1 MRTVR
6 RFLLLH
12 VVSAIGVVT
21 LAFLALLFFIDML
34 NDLSNLG
41 KPGFSL
47 SGTLLHVALSMPSR
61 AYEVLPI
68 ATLVGAVFALASL
81 AASSEFT
88 ILRISGLSP
97 REALLLLLQLG
108 VALVVTIFV
117 LGEWLAPA
125 AGRLSTQLEHRGG
138 SGIGTQLASGIWLR
152 NDAGGSGN
160 QTVNIQG
167 IDTQGN
173 LTDVRIYVVNAQ
185 AQITAVLHARSGR
198 YDGDGTWVLH
208 DVTRTD
214 LPLQTGGP
222 LRISQL
228 PSDRWQTSLSPS
240 VLGVLLLPPD
250 KMSAID
256 LWRYIEHLRANHQ
269 AAERYEIQFWKKLL
283 YPFSAVVMLLLA
295 LPFAYLHTRSKGVSG
310 KVLAGIVLGIAF
322 ILLNTLLSSLGILG
336 TWPPALTAALPM
348 LLFGGL
354 GLIVFAWQ
362 VRFR

>member
-12 VVSAIGVVT
+12 VLSAVGLVT
-21 LAFLALLFFIDML
+21 FAFLSLLFFIDML

-68 ATLVGAVFALASL
+68 ATLVGGVFALSSL

-97 REALLLLLQLG
+97 RAALLLLLQLAA
-108 VALVVTIFV
+108 ALVITLFL

-125 AGRLSTQLEHRGG
+125 AGQLSTRLQAG
-138 SGIGTQLASGIWLR
+138 SSGFGTQLASGIWLR
-152 NDAGGSGN
+152 NDSDRSGN
-160 QTVNIQG
+160 QTVNIKAINAQG
-167 IDTQGN
+167 D
-173 LTDVRIYVVNAQ
+173 LTEVRIYILNAQ
-185 AQITAVLHARSGR
+185 AQITAELHAVSGQ
-198 YDGDGTWVLH
+198 YEGGGAWMLH
-208 DVTRTD
+208 TVTRTD
-214 LPLQTGGP
+214 LPLQTGAA
-222 LRISQL
+222 LRVSQL
-228 PSDRWQTSLSPS
+228 PSYRWQTSLSPS
-240 VLGVLLLPPD
+240 VLGVLLLSPD

-256 LWRYIEHLRANHQ
+256 LWRYIQHLRANHQ
-269 AAERYEIQFWKKLL
+269 AAERFEIQLWKKLF

-322 ILLNTLLSSLGILG
+322 IL
-336 TWPPALTAALPM
+336 
-348 LLFGGL
+348 
-354 GLIVFAWQ
+354 
-362 VRFR
+362 

>member
-12 VVSAIGVVT
+12 VLSAVGLVT
-21 LAFLALLFFIDML
+21 FAFLALLFFIDML

-68 ATLVGAVFALASL
+68 AILVGGVFALSSL

-88 ILRISGLSP
+88 ILRMSGLSP
-97 REALLLLLQLG
+97 RSALLLLLQLAA
-108 VALVVTIFV
+108 ALVIALFL

-125 AGRLSTQLEHRGG
+125 AGQLSTRLQAHG
-138 SGIGTQLASGIWLR
+138 SAGIGTELASGVWLR
-152 NDAGGSGN
+152 NDSDRTGN
-160 QTVNIQG
+160 QTVNIKA
-167 IDTQGN
+167 INTQGD
-173 LTDVRIYVVNAQ
+173 LTDVRIYVLNAQ
-185 AQITAVLHARSGR
+185 AQITAELHAPSGV
-198 YDGDGTWVLH
+198 YEGGGSWMLH
-208 DVTRTD
+208 NVTRTG
-214 LPLQTGGP
+214 LPLQTGAA
-222 LRISQL
+222 LRVSQL
-228 PSDRWQTSLSPS
+228 PSYRWQTSLSPS
-240 VLGVLLLPPD
+240 VLGVLLLSPD
-250 KMSAID
+250 RMSAID
-256 LWRYIEHLRANHQ
+256 LWRYIQHLRTNHQ
-269 AAERYEIQFWKKLL
+269 AAERYEIQLWKKLF

-322 ILLNTLLSSLGILG
+322 ILLNTLFSSLGILG
-336 TWPPALTAALPM
+336 TWPPAMTAAMPM

>member
-12 VVSAIGVVT
+12 VLSAVGLVT

-68 ATLVGAVFALASL
+68 AILVGGVFALASL
-81 AASSEFT
+81 SASSEFT
-88 ILRISGLSP
+88 ILRVSGLSP
-97 REALLLLLQLG
+97 RTALGLLLQLAA
-108 VALVVTIFV
+108 VLVITLFL

-125 AGRLSTQLEHRGG
+125 AAQLSTRLQTAAG
-138 SGIGTQLASGIWLR
+138 SGLGTQLSSGVWLR
-152 NDAGGSGN
+152 NDSDRNGN
-160 QTVNIQG
+160 QTVNIKA
-167 IDTQGN
+167 INTQGD
-173 LTDVRIYVVNAQ
+173 LTEVHIYVLNAQ
-185 AQITAVLHARSGR
+185 AQITAELHAASGR
-198 YDGDGTWVLH
+198 YEGDGAWLLH
-208 DVTRTD
+208 DVTRTE
-214 LPLQTGGP
+214 LPLQIGAA
-222 LRISQL
+222 LQVSQL
-228 PSDRWQTSLSPS
+228 PSYRWQTSLSPS

-250 KMSAID
+250 KMSALD
-256 LWRYIEHLRANHQ
+256 LWRYIQHLRANHQ
-269 AAERYEIQFWKKLL
+269 AAERYEIQLWKKLF

-295 LPFAYLHTRSKGVSG
+295 LPFAYLHTRSKGISG

-322 ILLNTLLSSLGILG
+322 ILLNTLFSSLGLLG
-336 TWPPALTAALPM
+336 TWPPAITAALPM

>member
-12 VVSAIGVVT
+12 VLSAVGLVT
-21 LAFLALLFFIDML
+21 FAFLALLFFIDML

-68 ATLVGAVFALASL
+68 ATLVGGVFALSSL

-97 REALLLLLQLG
+97 RAALLLLLQLAA
-108 VALVVTIFV
+108 ALVITLFL

-125 AGRLSTQLEHRGG
+125 AGQLSTRLQAGG
-138 SGIGTQLASGIWLR
+138 SGFGTQLASGIWLR
-152 NDAGGSGN
+152 NDSDRSGN
-160 QTVNIQG
+160 QTVNIKA
-167 IDTQGN
+167 INTQGD
-173 LTDVRIYVVNAQ
+173 LTEVRIYILNAQ
-185 AQITAVLHARSGR
+185 AQITAELHAVSGQ
-198 YDGDGTWVLH
+198 YEGDGAWMLH
-208 DVTRTD
+208 TVTRTD
-214 LPLQTGGP
+214 LPLQTGAA
-222 LRISQL
+222 LRVSQL
-228 PSDRWQTSLSPS
+228 PSYRWQTSLSPS
-240 VLGVLLLPPD
+240 VLGVLLLSPD

-256 LWRYIEHLRANHQ
+256 LWRYIQHLRANHQ
-269 AAERYEIQFWKKLL
+269 AAERFEIQLWKKLF

-322 ILLNTLLSSLGILG
+322 ILLNTLFSSLGILG
-336 TWPPALTAALPM
+336 TWPPAITAAMPM

>member
-12 VVSAIGVVT
+12 VLSAIGLVT
-21 LAFLALLFFIDML
+21 FAFLALLFFIDML
-34 NDLSNLG
+34 NDLSELG

-47 SGTLLHVALSMPSR
+47 SGTLLHVTLSLPAR

-68 ATLVGAVFALASL
+68 AVLVGGVYALASL

-97 REALLLLLQLG
+97 RAALGLLLQLAA
-108 VALVVTIFV
+108 VLVLTLFL

-125 AGRLSTQLEHRGG
+125 AGQLAARLRSGDDA
-138 SGIGTQLASGIWLR
+138 GIGTRLASGVWLR
-152 NDAGGSGN
+152 NDSRSSGN
-160 QTVNIQG
+160 QTVNIRAISPQG
-167 IDTQGN
+167 E
-173 LTDVRIYVVNAQ
+173 LSDVRIYVLNSQ
-185 AQITAVLHARSGR
+185 AQVSAELHAARGE
-198 YDGDGTWVLH
+198 YQGDGAWMLY

-214 LPLQTGGP
+214 LPLQTGGA
-222 LRISQL
+222 LRVTRLASE
-228 PSDRWQTSLSPS
+228 RWQTSLSPS
-240 VLGVLLLPPD
+240 VLGVLLLSPE
-250 KMSAID
+250 KMSALD

-269 AAERYEIQFWKKLL
+269 AAERYEIQLWKKLF

-310 KVLAGIVLGIAF
+310 KVLVGIVLGIAF
-322 ILLNTLLSSLGILG
+322 ILLNTLFSSLGILG

-354 GLIVFAWQ
+354 GLVVFAWQ

>member
-12 VVSAIGVVT
+12 VLSAVGLVT
-21 LAFLALLFFIDML
+21 FAFLALLFFIDML

-68 ATLVGAVFALASL
+68 ATLVGGVFALSSL

-97 REALLLLLQLG
+97 RAALLLLLQLAA
-108 VALVVTIFV
+108 ALVITLFL

-125 AGRLSTQLEHRGG
+125 AGQLSTRLQAGG
-138 SGIGTQLASGIWLR
+138 SGFGTQLASGIWLR
-152 NDAGGSGN
+152 NDSDRSGN
-160 QTVNIQG
+160 QTVNIKAINAQG
-167 IDTQGN
+167 D
-173 LTDVRIYVVNAQ
+173 LTEVRIYILNAQ
-185 AQITAVLHARSGR
+185 AQITAELHAVSGQ
-198 YDGDGTWVLH
+198 YEGGGAWMLH
-208 DVTRTD
+208 TVTRTD
-214 LPLQTGGP
+214 LPLQTGAA
-222 LRISQL
+222 LRVSQL
-228 PSDRWQTSLSPS
+228 PSYRWQTSLSPS
-240 VLGVLLLPPD
+240 VLGVLLLSPD

-256 LWRYIEHLRANHQ
+256 LWRYIQHLRANHQ
-269 AAERYEIQFWKKLL
+269 AAERFEIQLWKKLF

-322 ILLNTLLSSLGILG
+322 ILLNTLFSSLGILG
-336 TWPPALTAALPM
+336 TWPPAITAAMPM

>member
-12 VVSAIGVVT
+12 VLSAVGLVT
-21 LAFLALLFFIDML
+21 MAFLALLFFIDML

-41 KPGFSL
+41 KPDFSL

-68 ATLVGAVFALASL
+68 ATLVGGVFALASL
-81 AASSEFT
+81 AASSEFV

-97 REALLLLLQLG
+97 RAALGLLLQLAA
-108 VALVVTIFV
+108 ALVLTLFF

-125 AGRLSTQLEHRGG
+125 AGQLSARLQSGQG
-138 SGIGTQLASGIWLR
+138 SGFGTQLASGIWLR
-152 NDAGGSGN
+152 NDSDQSGN
-160 QTVNIQG
+160 QTVNIKAINPRG
-167 IDTQGN
+167 D
-173 LTDVRIYVVNAQ
+173 LTDVHIYVLNAQ
-185 AQITAVLHARSGR
+185 AQIAAELHAAGGR
-198 YDGDGTWVLH
+198 YEGGGTWTLH
-208 DVTRTD
+208 DVTRTE
-214 LPLQTGGP
+214 LPQQTGAA
-222 LRISQL
+222 LKESQL
-228 PSDRWQTSLSPS
+228 PSYRWQTSLSPS
-240 VLGVLLLPPD
+240 VLGVLLLAPD

-256 LWRYIEHLRANHQ
+256 LWRYIQHLHANHQ
-269 AAERYEIQFWKKLL
+269 AAERYEIQLWKKLF

-310 KVLAGIVLGIAF
+310 KVLVGIVLGIAF
-322 ILLNTLLSSLGILG
+322 ILLNTLFSSLGLLG
-336 TWPPALTAALPM
+336 TWPPAITAAMPM

>member
-12 VVSAIGVVT
+12 VLSAVGLVT
-21 LAFLALLFFIDML
+21 FAFLALLFFIDML

-41 KPGFSL
+41 KPDFSL

-68 ATLVGAVFALASL
+68 ATLVGGVFALSSL

-88 ILRISGLSP
+88 ILRMSGLSP
-97 REALLLLLQLG
+97 RGALLLLLQLAA
-108 VALVVTIFV
+108 ALVITLFL

-125 AGRLSTQLEHRGG
+125 AGQLSAQMKAGG
-138 SGIGTQLASGIWLR
+138 GTGIGTQLASGVWLR
-152 NDAGGSGN
+152 NDSDRSGN
-160 QTVNIQG
+160 QTVNIQA
-167 IDTQGN
+167 INTQGD
-173 LTDVRIYVVNAQ
+173 LTDVRIYVLNAQ
-185 AQITAVLHARSGR
+185 AQITAELHALSGQ
-198 YDGDGTWVLH
+198 YEGSGTWMLH
-208 DVTRTD
+208 NVTRTD
-214 LPLQTGGP
+214 LPLQTGAA
-222 LRISQL
+222 LRVSQL
-228 PSDRWQTSLSPS
+228 PSFRWQTSLSPS

-256 LWRYIEHLRANHQ
+256 LWRYIQHLRANHQ
-269 AAERYEIQFWKKLL
+269 AAERYEIQLWKKLF

-322 ILLNTLLSSLGILG
+322 ILLNTLFSSLGILG
-336 TWPPALTAALPM
+336 TWPPALTAAMPM